1 MQCETYK
8 YKNLDL
14 PDAYEVFKDQV
25 ESSNLDHI
33 YKLKA
38 LESLGKIDK
47 TYHLCHLD
55 FHPLNIKYDQNEYYI
70 LDWTNAKL
78 ANPAMDIASTYIIF
92 QTIFIKRQANKYLN
106 MMVKKTGYQKKDI
119 KDAIPLM
126 AFIKLRENDVLEHEQ
141 LLKDL
146 VIENCNI

>member
-1 MQCETYK
+1 
-8 YKNLDL
+8 
-14 PDAYEVFKDQV
+14 
-25 ESSNLDHI
+25 
-33 YKLKA
+33 
-38 LESLGKIDK
+38 
-47 TYHLCHLD
+47 
-55 FHPLNIKYDQNEYYI
+55 
-70 LDWTNAKL
+70 
-78 ANPAMDIASTYIIF
+78 
-92 QTIFIKRQANKYLN
+92 